1 MSASQE
7 PNARPTRTLESQLI
21 GGEEYAHFLYQA
33 DGARKPEFQPLDET
47 LGIDKIKDLPELK
60 AHIFAFGGDRANA
73 SPQIAMMNTLFLR
86 EHNRL
91 AGELER
97 LNSGWDDERV
107 FQTARNIIIV
117 TFIKIVIE
125 ECINHIAPTPFR
137 LRADSKI
144 ATTAPWNRPNWITT
158 EFSLLYRWHSL
169 VPDTVTWNGQ
179 SYRVGLTFLNNKL
192 LTAIGLARA
201 FIEVSAQNP
210 RKARRTQYRR
220 TTNTDRGQRHKPG
233 RVCDVGPY
241 VSYRDYVKLSPVTK
255 FEEISKDAGSSTSLG
270 HSTRTTQEGRF
281 YVGLFCEDT
290 VANSP
295 LPPLILKLVA
305 VDAFSQALQI
315 RCCRNTF
322 SFPRTS
328 QSLDGIRFIKLSR
341 CATFSHAIFPASSVK
356 SASA

>member
-1 MSASQE
+1 
-7 PNARPTRTLESQLI
+7 
-21 GGEEYAHFLYQA
+21 
-33 DGARKPEFQPLDET
+33 
-47 LGIDKIKDLPELK
+47 
-60 AHIFAFGGDRANA
+60 
-73 SPQIAMMNTLFLR
+73 MMNTLFLR

-125 ECINHIAPTPFR
+125 EYINHIAPTPFR

-201 FIEVSAQNP
+201 FIEVSAQNAG
-210 RKARRTQYRR
+210 KLAAL
-220 TTNTDRGQRHKPG
+220 NTADDLIPIEVSAIKQG

-255 FEEISKDAGSSTSLG
+255 FEEISKD
-270 HSTRTTQEGRF
+270 TRVVDQLRTLYKDDPKKVEF

-305 VDAFSQALQI
+305 VDAFSQALTNPLLSEHVFNPENFTKFGWDTIHQTKSLRDI
-315 RCCRNTF
+315 LARNI
-322 SFPRTS
+322 P
-328 QSLDGIRFIKLSR
+328 GKLGEERISMTR
-341 CATFSHAIFPASSVK
+341 AEWQYGW
-356 SASA
+356 